1 LIKEELEWER
11 EKREFALIE
20 HVKDMAKR
28 KDVLNGADLKRYVET
43 YLVHVVRRKVYDKI
57 IKTIRSNHATDI

>member
-11 EKREFALIE
+11 EKRDFALIE
-20 HVKDMAKR
+20 HIKDMARR

-43 YLVHVVRRKVYDKI
+43 YLVHVVRKGVYDKI
-57 IKTIRSNHATDI
+57 IKEMRKL